1 MTEKTESIVEEVLHL
16 PRESRA
22 LLAEKLL
29 ESLDHEEA
37 FDVSPEWMDEI
48 RKRCREIDAGTVALS
63 SSEEVFEELDK
74 SLG

>member
-1 MTEKTESIVEEVLHL
+1 MTDKTESIIEEVLHL

-29 ESLDHEEA
+29 ESLDQEED
-37 FDVSPEWMDEI
+37 FVVSPQWMDEI
-48 RKRCREIDAGTVALS
+48 RKRCREIDAGIVALA

-74 SLG
+74 SLA